1 MRRILLAAA
10 ATIAFASFANA
21 QTATTT
27 QTEVF
32 VTAKPTDVIT
42 NNILNLDIVNDSDET
57 IGKIQDL
64 VIQDGALAGYIV
76 SVGGFLGVGE
86 RYVVVAPQNIEI
98 LYSENDKTWS
108 AKMDTTKEALEKAS
122 EFKYEGRWAK

>member
-42 NNILNLDIVNDSDET
+42 NNILNLDIVNHSDET